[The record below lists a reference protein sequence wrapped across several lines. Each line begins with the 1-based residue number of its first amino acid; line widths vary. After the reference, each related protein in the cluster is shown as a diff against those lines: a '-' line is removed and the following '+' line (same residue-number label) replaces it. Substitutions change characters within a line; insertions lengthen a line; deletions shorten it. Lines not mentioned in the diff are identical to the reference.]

1 MESLK
6 SSLYLIDAYKK
17 KHPQDLSSKDLQE
30 LEKYKDILKIRI
42 GLVEKE
48 LDDIT
53 NSKPYTL
60 QDFLNNPKKVNFY
73 KEELVKTLLDHEK
86 EYVDY
91 KEELNALKRENNL
104 TYKLDLRKDKQK
116 S

>member
-1 MESLK
+1 MPE
-6 SSLYLIDAYKK
+6 
-17 KHPQDLSSKDLQE
+17 DLSSKDPQE

-48 LDDIT
+48 LDDIV

-73 KEELVKTLLDHEK
+73 KEELVKTLLDNEK

-104 TYKLDLRKDKQK
+104 TYKLDLRKDKQN